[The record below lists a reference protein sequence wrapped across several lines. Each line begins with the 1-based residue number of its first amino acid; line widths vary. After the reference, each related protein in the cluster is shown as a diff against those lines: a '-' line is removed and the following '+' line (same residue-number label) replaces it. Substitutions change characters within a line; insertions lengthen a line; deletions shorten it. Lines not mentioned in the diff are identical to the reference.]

1 MKRRPHKVAEDLPGV
16 RVYGRSEIPEV
27 NHMSQY
33 NVIGKNVP
41 RVDAAAKVNGTAI
54 YCDDV
59 YFRNTV
65 YGKLVHSPFAHAKI
79 LSIDISAAL
88 ALPGVVTVLLAKDIP
103 DNRTIGEEHGWL
115 LAEKEVCYIGDPV
128 ALVAADSER
137 IAEEAA
143 KLIKVEYE
151 ELPGVFYLED
161 ALKEGAPLARTD
173 TTSNLLM
180 DLHSVRGEV
189 DEDFAKA
196 DLLLTHTFH
205 FPHII
210 QGYLEPNCA
219 TATYINGELSVYCG
233 SQAWHRLRHDISQRC
248 GIALDRVVVHPMNM
262 GGAFGGKSE
271 QVTPVFASLLAMKTG
286 RPARVIKTREEEF
299 YDSHPTVE
307 MQVKVTMAVD
317 KEGHFLSRK
326 TEYLGDVG
334 AYAVAGTWV
343 LGVAAY
349 RADTTY
355 KFHSVEV
362 WCKGVRLN
370 RTPTAAY
377 RGYGN
382 QQAHFALES
391 MIDMVA
397 EKLGMDPTDL
407 RRLNYIEPNSIS
419 IHGYHISSCG
429 LQDCMTR
436 AKELI
441 NWDEIR
447 REKKRGH
454 GVGCASLVHASGSRA
469 GDPEFPGDSA
479 VLQCSYDGTLT
490 VWAGESEFGQGAK
503 TVMAQVVAE
512 EFGVSPDSVIVQ
524 LGDTRL
530 TPFATGTH
538 GSKLTTILANAVL
551 AACDNAKKKILDEI
565 TLMTGSGKLH
575 IENGAIKNG
584 RGDVLMTL
592 TEALN
597 KVCIKRS
604 GAPVIAMGEYRP
616 AAVMLDSTGYGNLAP
631 TYPFGVQAAEV
642 EVDETTGK
650 IIVKKIVA
658 VHDSGR
664 IFNPQMA
671 AGGVYGGVAQ
681 AFGFA
686 MMEQLGINNQGLLH
700 GGTLLEY
707 KMPTMLD
714 VPELV
719 VDFVETEDPHGPY
732 GAKALGEPPIVSVL
746 PAIANAVYD
755 AIGLRLDDA
764 PFTPQ
769 KVLQAIEKRNREAM

>member
-551 AACDNAKKKILDEI
+551 AACNNAKKEILDEI

>member
-1 MKRRPHKVAEDLPGV
+1 
-16 RVYGRSEIPEV
+16 
-27 NHMSQY
+27 MSQY

-196 DLLLTHTFH
+196 NLLLTHTFH

-219 TATYINGELSVYCG
+219 TATYINCDLSVYCG

-317 KEGHFLSRK
+317 REGHFLSRK

-551 AACDNAKKKILDEI
+551 AACDNAKKEILDEI

-719 VDFVETEDPHGPY
+719 ADFVETEDPHGPY

>member
-454 GVGCASLVHASGSRA
+454 GVGRASLVHASGSRA

-551 AACDNAKKKILDEI
+551 AACDNAKKEILDEI

-616 AAVMLDSTGYGNLAP
+616 AAVMLDSTGSGNLAP

>member
-1 MKRRPHKVAEDLPGV
+1 
-16 RVYGRSEIPEV
+16 
-27 NHMSQY
+27 MSQY

-370 RTPTAAY
+370 RTTTAAY

-551 AACDNAKKKILDEI
+551 AACDNAKKEILDEI

>member
-1 MKRRPHKVAEDLPGV
+1 
-16 RVYGRSEIPEV
+16 
-27 NHMSQY
+27 MSQY
-33 NVIGKNVP
+33 HVVGKNVP
-41 RVDAAAKVNGTAI
+41 RVDATAKVNGTAI

-88 ALPGVVTVLLAKDIP
+88 ALPGVATVLLAKDIP

-479 VLQCSYDGTLT
+479 MLQCSYDGTLT

-551 AACDNAKKKILDEI
+551 AACDNAKKEILDEI

-658 VHDSGR
+658 VHDSGK

-681 AFGFA
+681 AFGFT

-719 VDFVETEDPHGPY
+719 ADFVGTEDPHGPY